1 MNLQLVD
8 PGDPR
13 TIQFIRVHDPGR
25 SDRVHGPVQ
34 SHFGPAVADYHGGPA
49 LRIAPATAEIE
60 SSGARCHTVEVYR
73 IGQKAGADL
82 NLTQRDIIG
91 EGPVSNLFVGLGT
104 TDTVFLGTVDLNG
117 GFAFSMG
124 NDPGSLFIEGVYRP
138 IESQTD

>member
-13 TIQFIRVHDPGR
+13 AIQFIRVHHPGR

-34 SHFGPAVADYHGGPA
+34 SHFGPAVADYHAGPA
-49 LRIAPATAEIE
+49 LRIAHATTQIE
-60 SSGARCHTVEVYR
+60 FSGACCHTVEVYR

-91 EGPVSNLFVGLGT
+91 EGPVSNLLVGLVSEQQPAGRKVAGAG
-104 TDTVFLGTVDLNG
+104 D
-117 GFAFSMG
+117 
-124 NDPGSLFIEGVYRP
+124 RP
-138 IESQTD
+138 PKTR